1 MATNGKTSTKQRI
14 SEPATGLTAS
24 EAIGH
29 TDALPGICS
38 PQDLGRLRGSATRAS
53 ALLRAMS
60 NSSRLLVLCRIVG
73 QEQSV
78 GDLADA
84 IGLSSSALSQHLAI
98 LRREKIVTTRRQG
111 QTIFYSIASREAQAV
126 MQTLYEMFCVQPPVS
141 TPTATKPARKP
152 ARRAPAS
159 RQPATTGAAR

>member
-1 MATNGKTSTKQRI
+1 M
-14 SEPATGLTAS
+14 
-24 EAIGH
+24 
-29 TDALPGICS
+29 
-38 PQDLGRLRGSATRAS
+38 
-53 ALLRAMS
+53 
-60 NSSRLLVLCRIVG
+60 
-73 QEQSV
+73 

-111 QTIFYSIASREAQAV
+111 QTIFYSIASREARAV

-152 ARRAPAS
+152 AHKPARRAPAS